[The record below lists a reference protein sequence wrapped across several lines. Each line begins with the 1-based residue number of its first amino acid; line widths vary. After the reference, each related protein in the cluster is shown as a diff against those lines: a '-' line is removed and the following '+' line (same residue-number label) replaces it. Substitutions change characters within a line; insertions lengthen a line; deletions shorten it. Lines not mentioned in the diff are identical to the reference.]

1 MGTWLEGSAK
11 NGQHTVS
18 NMLLDLGSG
27 GARVD
32 EDAPCF
38 FAHCG
43 CGVHALRGVHAVFTT
58 MRQKSKNCLNLGVV
72 CQHTNKQAGAW
83 ALLNHLSLTITFV
96 GSAVTAFT
104 VTFPANNAAVK
115 TAAIFLKFLIYL
127 FFPLLF
133 PSPCTVIG
141 FTHNHEAY
149 S

>member
-43 CGVHALRGVHAVFTT
+43 CGFHALRGVHAVFTT
-58 MRQKSKNCLNLGVV
+58 IGQKTRNGLKLGSSTNAP
-72 CQHTNKQAGAW
+72 TNKPEPY

-96 GSAVTAFT
+96 GSAATAFT
-104 VTFPANNAAVK
+104 VTFPANNAAMR
-115 TAAIFLKFLIYL
+115 TAAILLKFLIYL
-127 FFPLLF
+127 FFPIL
-133 PSPCTVIG
+133 
-141 FTHNHEAY
+141 EE
-149 S
+149 